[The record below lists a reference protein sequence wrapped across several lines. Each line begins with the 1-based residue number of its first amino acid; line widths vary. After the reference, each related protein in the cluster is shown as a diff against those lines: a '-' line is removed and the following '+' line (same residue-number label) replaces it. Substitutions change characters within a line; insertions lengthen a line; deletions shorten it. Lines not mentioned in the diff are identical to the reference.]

1 MSTSN
6 PFEKL
11 NVKREV
17 EEEEEQEFKTF
28 SAYQIFTILNL
39 NKRAIQKLENYIF
52 PNKIAYPAEYAQI

>member
-17 EEEEEQEFKTF
+17 EEEEEQEFKEVKGKEKNVP
-28 SAYQIFTILNL
+28 YGIE
-39 NKRAIQKLENYIF
+39 QKKKKVR
-52 PNKIAYPAEYAQI
+52 PK